1 MLCAC
6 APLATRTTDETGE
19 PPPATTEEGRSAQT
33 EIEQPEPDSP
43 VSADP
48 ADEERAPDEARS
60 AGPGE
65 PKRPEAPQPG
75 DQPAAKAEP
84 EQQRETQ
91 TPAQMRTPDPAPPE
105 PEVAPTPRPAPES
118 PAIEREISIS
128 GRITLIGGDAD
139 AEDAIVYFIPADGT
153 ARPDPADT
161 AHTREIVTRDKSL
174 SPTVLAV
181 SRGSR
186 VHFPNQDP
194 ILHNLFSVSAEN
206 GFDLGV
212 YGPGESPSVTF
223 DEPGVVNIYCNVHHD
238 MHAHVLVVDTPWR
251 TRPDPAGRFRLT
263 GLPGGPGELH
273 VWHRQS
279 ERWSRSL
286 ELPAG
291 GPVEVSLEV
300 SRPRL
305 PPHRDKA
312 GQSYSRRDRDPYR

>member
-1 MLCAC
+1 MK
-6 APLATRTTDETGE
+6 PPATAGESRPEQTEAQRREADDIAAGEPATESPATAGPASADPGE
-19 PPPATTEEGRSAQT
+19 PP
-33 EIEQPEPDSP
+33 QPDASEPGDSP
-43 VSADP
+43 V
-48 ADEERAPDEARS
+48 
-60 AGPGE
+60 
-65 PKRPEAPQPG
+65 
-75 DQPAAKAEP
+75 AEP
-84 EQQRETQ
+84 TPEPEPEPEPQTETAA
-91 TPAQMRTPDPAPPE
+91 PALPQEPDATPPE
-105 PEVAPTPRPAPES
+105 PEVAPPRAAPES
-118 PAIEREISIS
+118 SAIETEISVS
-128 GRITLIGGDAD
+128 GRITLAGGDAD
-139 AEDAIVYFIPADGT
+139 TQDAIVYFVPADGN
-153 ARPDPADT
+153 AMPDPTDA
-161 AHTREIVTRDKSL
+161 AQTREIVTRDKSL

-181 SRGSR
+181 PPGSR
-186 VHFPNQDP
+186 VHFPNDDP
-194 ILHNLFSVSAEN
+194 ILHNLFSVSAQN

-279 ERWSRSL
+279 ERWSRRI
-286 ELPAG
+286 ELPAD
-291 GPVEVSLEV
+291 GPVEVTLEV